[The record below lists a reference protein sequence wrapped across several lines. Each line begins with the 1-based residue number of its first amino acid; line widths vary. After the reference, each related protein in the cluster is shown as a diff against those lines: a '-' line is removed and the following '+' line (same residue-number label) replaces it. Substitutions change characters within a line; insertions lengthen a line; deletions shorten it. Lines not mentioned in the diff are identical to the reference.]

1 MCVCLVTQSCLV
13 LCDPMDYRLPGSS
26 IYGIPQARI
35 LEWVAMPS
43 SRGSSQPRIEPAS
56 FASLALAGSCF
67 FTAVPLGSPQTKPTS
82 EQRDLP
88 GKNNELCND
97 KRVNSRK

>member
-1 MCVCLVTQSCLV
+1 MTCVLSGFRCVQLFVTLWAIAHQAPLI
-13 LCDPMDYRLPGSS
+13 L
-26 IYGIPQARI
+26 QARI